1 MYDVTALAIA
11 ELGIDR
17 GRLADLVRANGAFN
31 KWRDGA
37 AILNPFFRD
46 RTAAM
51 SALERLAPDD
61 RLVVAWKKWQAA
73 PQKTAT
79 IEVLSGERRD
89 GELVLKVRLGA
100 GVTAEAL
107 KPFSG
112 TVGPGEV
119 ELHYPGA
126 PDEPLV
132 FAGPPEVRAWAGPL
146 R

>member
-1 MYDVTALAIA
+1 MRGRRAGVGAAEYSAGVEQAPAIDESEVAALA
-11 ELGIDR
+11 
-17 GRLADLVRANGAFN
+17 
-31 KWRDGA
+31 
-37 AILNPFFRD
+37 
-46 RTAAM
+46 
-51 SALERLAPDD
+51 
-61 RLVVAWKKWQAA
+61 
-73 PQKTAT
+73 
-79 IEVLSGERRD
+79 
-89 GELVLKVRLGA
+89 
-100 GVTAEAL
+100 AEAL